1 MKVEFSN
8 LSKKFL
14 KNCQGDDSGRIIEKI
29 ERLSVNPFLSE
40 SIKIGGGKDL
50 FRVRVGKYRIIYK
63 VYSSEKY
70 ILVTEI
76 GKRGNIYK

>member
-14 KNCQGDDSGRIIEKI
+14 KKCQREDFARIIEKI
-29 ERLSVNPFLSE
+29 ERLSINPFLSE
-40 SIKIGGGKDL
+40 SIKIGGNGNI
-50 FRVRVGKYRIIYK
+50 FRIRVGKYKILYK
-63 VYSSEKY
+63 ICDDEKCLL
-70 ILVTEI
+70 ITEI